1 MKRLNVTLVLD
12 AVDLSATQAAYETY
26 RRTGEPGELMNTL
39 SLHRFGLE
47 QYGVDEISCIVQGGG
62 SGYQITGRRQSNSE
76 FMYLRVRMAK
86 ILMRTLVHRMKFKR
100 KTSL

>member
-1 MKRLNVTLVLD
+1 MLD

-62 SGYQITGRRQSNSE
+62 SGYQITGADKAILSLCI
-76 FMYLRVRMAK
+76 LRVRMAK
-86 ILMRTLVHRMKFKR
+86 ILMRTLVHRMKFKTQDIFI
-100 KTSL
+100 TSVLQK

>member
-1 MKRLNVTLVLD
+1 MRHTEE
-12 AVDLSATQAAYETY
+12 QASQVK
-26 RRTGEPGELMNTL
+26 LMNTL

-76 FMYLRVRMAK
+76 LMYFAGVRMEK
-86 ILMRTLVHRMKFKR
+86 ILMRTLVHRMKFKTQDIFI
-100 KTSL
+100 TSVLQK